1 MSCAGVPITGVP
13 GSFGVYW
20 QAVPTKEKQG
30 VLTLNRILL
39 VSDFSASAEA
49 ALRIAGAMARQSQAS
64 LLVLHVIETGVR
76 ALPHWR
82 DIFRSTEVLAG
93 QEAASRAALDQCLT
107 HPVLD
112 GLAVDGVV
120 QYGNPIDRITDMAP
134 RADLVIMGTGETD
147 AVSGVIA
154 REVAHSSA
162 TPVLLVPPDG
172 GTADLPAA
180 GAAQMRFNQILLAI
194 DLSRYAPQA
203 IEMATVFAADNKA
216 PLLALQILDPQKA
229 GAYPVDPGMGLHHN
243 LVGLKALLEKRLAE
257 VMPGESE
264 ASPPMRRVLHGSAA
278 EVILEQM
285 AEQQTELV
293 VMSAHA
299 YGTLRRFFTESTI
312 DTVLAQA
319 SCPLLAVPLPR
330 SAGG

>member
-1 MSCAGVPITGVP
+1 
-13 GSFGVYW
+13 
-20 QAVPTKEKQG
+20 

-49 ALRIAGAMARQSQAS
+49 ALRVAAAMARQSRAS
-64 LLVLHVIETGVR
+64 LLVMHVIETGVR
-76 ALPHWR
+76 ALPHWT

-93 QEAASRAALDQCLT
+93 QEAASRTALAQLLA
-107 HPVLD
+107 HPALE
-112 GLAVDGVV
+112 GLNVDGGV
-120 QYGNPIDRITDMAP
+120 QYGDPIDRITDMAP
-134 RADLVIMGTGETD
+134 RADLVIMGTGQAD
-147 AVSGVIA
+147 AAHGTIA

-162 TPVLLVPPDG
+162 TPVLLVPPGG
-172 GTADLPAA
+172 GTAGLPAD
-180 GAAQMRFNQILLAI
+180 GATQVRFNPVLLAI
-194 DLSRYAPQA
+194 DLARYAPQA
-203 IEMATVFAADNKA
+203 IQMATAFAADNET
-216 PLLALQILDPQKA
+216 PLFVLQVLDPQHT

-243 LVGLKALLEKRLAE
+243 LDGLKALLAKRLAE
-257 VMPGESE
+257 VVPDELEG
-264 ASPPMRRVLHGSAA
+264 PPPIRRVLHGSAA

-285 AEQQTELV
+285 AEQRTELV

-299 YGTLRRFFTESTI
+299 YGTLRKFFTESTI